1 LNQIPSSC
9 DLPFQAHSVQFYE
22 QDAFFFSQSAE
33 FIVTALNRG
42 AVAIVIATRPHRD
55 GLKRQLETMGMDV
68 DILAEQRRYV
78 ALDASETLAAFM
90 IDGLPDAVWFFQYM
104 DTILAPI
111 KVPSGLDRE
120 VVVLGEMV
128 ALLSEQGDYKAAIHL
143 EGLWNE
149 LTQKYQISLRCTYP
163 LSSFSR
169 EEHGKQIFRICAEH
183 SRVIPGESYM
193 ELESEG
199 ERLWAVAHLQQRAH
213 TLESEIALRKQ
224 IQKQL
229 QGREAESLD
238 FFENAVEG
246 IQQVGA
252 DHRIRR
258 ANSSLLR
265 LLGYS
270 TEDYIGHDLSE
281 FHVHRRTVEEF
292 WQKIMRKDD
301 IHDFPAELRCKDGTV
316 RHVLI
321 HSNGLWENGRFVHT
335 RCFIRDVTEQKR
347 MEEALRNSEKLALTG
362 RMAATI
368 AHEINNPLEALSNL
382 FYLLEAHPSLDDV
395 ARSYASLADKELQ
408 RIAHITKQM
417 LGFYRHSVDRVPLN
431 ISEILDGVV
440 GLYETKLTRK
450 NVVIQR
456 YYASGEVVWG
466 FPSDIRQLF
475 ANLLGNAIEASSS
488 NRTVR
493 LRIANSRDWTNLSR
507 SGVRVSIADSG
518 AGISAETR
526 KKLFEPFFTTKG
538 EAGTGLG
545 LWVSKGIV
553 QKHGGT
559 IRFRSSVRQGR
570 NGTVFSVFLPASCND
585 NAMHGAELTSL
596 EPGTARA
603 GQLPMPPVR
612 GEIAV

>member
-1 LNQIPSSC
+1 
-9 DLPFQAHSVQFYE
+9 
-22 QDAFFFSQSAE
+22 
-33 FIVTALNRG
+33 
-42 AVAIVIATRPHRD
+42 
-55 GLKRQLETMGMDV
+55 
-68 DILAEQRRYV
+68 
-78 ALDASETLAAFM
+78 
-90 IDGLPDAVWFFQYM
+90 
-104 DTILAPI
+104 
-111 KVPSGLDRE
+111 
-120 VVVLGEMV
+120 
-128 ALLSEQGDYKAAIHL
+128 
-143 EGLWNE
+143 
-149 LTQKYQISLRCTYP
+149 
-163 LSSFSR
+163 
-169 EEHGKQIFRICAEH
+169 
-183 SRVIPGESYM
+183 
-193 ELESEG
+193 
-199 ERLWAVAHLQQRAH
+199 
-213 TLESEIALRKQ
+213 
-224 IQKQL
+224 
-229 QGREAESLD
+229 
-238 FFENAVEG
+238 
-246 IQQVGA
+246 
-252 DHRIRR
+252 
-258 ANSSLLR
+258 
-265 LLGYS
+265 
-270 TEDYIGHDLSE
+270 
-281 FHVHRRTVEEF
+281 
-292 WQKIMRKDD
+292 
-301 IHDFPAELRCKDGTV
+301 
-316 RHVLI
+316 
-321 HSNGLWENGRFVHT
+321 
-335 RCFIRDVTEQKR
+335 